1 MSPLL
6 SPLAV
11 LLLSPV
17 PSQLP
22 SSSPYPWGDNPPPPV
37 ITPEAFDDHVARASA
52 LPRADRPPRPNM
64 PISSLPRLPEPMFEE
79 GAWWVRTDRYKAHF
93 DSAGAHFAPYLGSD
107 APKTFYTSLAL
118 ADQPLKEL
126 RVEGTRVCFDRGWID
141 EVYELGRESIEQ
153 LFILESAPEAGDL
166 VLRVAVES
174 ELEPAQSGSGIV
186 FRHERGEVSYSQA
199 AVVGRNGALTP
210 IETEWT
216 GAGIEI
222 RVSAALLERAE
233 WPLVIDPVIGFPID
247 QTANDSLYPDVAHDA
262 TTGNSLFV
270 YTDVF
275 SATDFDVRSA
285 LVSAAGAVITSSYVE
300 TLAEVWYLPHVANL
314 NAYDQFLVV
323 ATTGD
328 LASSVNRRI
337 KGKLT
342 GAAAISYGATL
353 DISGTETDNNLYATV
368 GGDSYTPGPAYFCV
382 GWQRSLSGVQQV
394 VYRLVTTGGAF
405 VTPTATVL
413 QSAFGVKDVSVS
425 RTNVGDR
432 WNIVWDL
439 CPLSAFQCDIRAAQV
454 LWSGGIV
461 TPAFTASNASQVN
474 YAPSASPNQP
484 NSDYLI
490 AWAKDLGADD
500 NIESALF
507 NGSTLLV
514 RTDLSALQITNA
526 GQRQGGAACEV
537 TQDRFVVGWS
547 ELYSNSTTDYDPYV
561 ASYRYQGGGL
571 QLADRDDLAFT
582 SAIETGVALA
592 SQYSA
597 GAGASSRVVA
607 AWSVEPSAG
616 GSSNVQGAFYDIPA
630 DGEMVPLC
638 FGDGTGAACPCANNG
653 AGGRGCA
660 NSTGS
665 GALLSAS
672 GNAQVSADTVVLNLG
687 GMPNPTTCIFL
698 QGNSVLGSGLG
709 VANGDGLICVG
720 TSVVRLAIKSGPGTA
735 SYPQSGDLSVS
746 VRGAL
751 PAAGGVRYYQGYYRN
766 NAAFCTSATWNFSNA
781 MRFTWLP

>member
-1 MSPLL
+1 MAPLL
-6 SPLAV
+6 SFAA
-11 LLLSPV
+11 LLLCQTPPQS
-17 PSQLP
+17 
-22 SSSPYPWGDNPPPPV
+22 PWGDNPPPPV
-37 ITPEAFDDHVARASA
+37 ITAEAFEEHAATASA
-52 LPRADRPPRPNM
+52 LPRPYASKQPGLLPAAM
-64 PISSLPRLPEPMFEE
+64 PRLPEPMFEE

-93 DSAGAHFAPYLGSD
+93 NEGGAHMAPFLGVD
-107 APKTFYTSLAL
+107 APQTFYTRLAL
-118 ADQPLKEL
+118 ADQPLVEL

-141 EVYELGRESIEQ
+141 EVYELRRDSIEQ
-153 LFILESAPEAGDL
+153 LFVLESAPSAPGDL

-174 ELEPAQSGSGIV
+174 ELETVQAGTGIA
-186 FRHERGEVSYSQA
+186 FRHERGDMSYSQA
-199 AVVGRNGALTP
+199 AVVGKDGTLTP
-210 IETEWT
+210 VSTLWT
-216 GAGIEI
+216 GDTIEI
-222 RVSAALLERAE
+222 RVPAALIERAE
-233 WPLVIDPVIGFPID
+233 WPLVIDPVIGFPVD
-247 QTANDSLYPDVAHDA
+247 QTANDSLYPDVAYDT

-285 LVSAAGAVITSSYVE
+285 LVSAAGAVISSTYVE

-342 GAAAISYGATL
+342 GAVAISYGATL
-353 DISGTETDNNLYATV
+353 DISGAETDNNLYATV

-382 GWQRSLSGVQQV
+382 GWQRNVSGAQQV
-394 VYRLVTTGGAF
+394 VYRLVTTAGAF

-413 QSAFGVKDVSVS
+413 QGTAGVKDVSVS
-425 RTNVGDR
+425 RSNVGDR

-461 TPAFTASNASQVN
+461 TPPFTASNASQVN
-474 YAPSASPNQP
+474 YAPSASPNLP
-484 NSDYLI
+484 GSEYMI
-490 AWAKDLGADD
+490 AWRKDLGADD

-526 GQRQGGAACEV
+526 GQKQAGPACEV
-537 TQDRFVVGWS
+537 TEDRFVVGWS
-547 ELYSNSTTDYDPYV
+547 ELFSTSSTDYDPYV
-561 ASYRYQGGGL
+561 GAYRYQGGAL

-582 SAIETGVALA
+582 SVPEVNVALA
-592 SQYSA
+592 SHYSA
-597 GAGASSRVVA
+597 GGGSSARVVC
-607 AWSVEPSAG
+607 AWNPETTG
-616 GSSNVQGAFYDIPA
+616 GGPSNVQGAFYDIPA
-630 DGEMVPLC
+630 DGEKVPLC
-638 FGDGTGAACPCANNG
+638 FGDGTGTACPCANNG
-653 AGGRGCA
+653 TAGRGCA
-660 NSTGS
+660 NSAVAA
-665 GALLSAS
+665 GALLGAS
-672 GNAQVSADTVVLNLG
+672 GLARVSGDTALLSLS

-709 VANGDGLICVG
+709 ALNGDGLICVG
-720 TSVVRLAIKSGPGTA
+720 TSVIRLAVKSGPGTA
-735 SYPQSGDLSVS
+735 SYPQAGDLSIS

-751 PAAGGVRYYQGYYRN
+751 PLAGGVRYYQGYYRN
-766 NAAFCTSATWNFSNA
+766 NASFCTSATWNFSNA
-781 MRFTWLP
+781 VRFTWLP